1 MTFSQV
7 EQLREENEAL
17 MVELVGKKMALAELS
32 ESYARVKR
40 DLHRREAKDR
50 AYSTKMS
57 RM

>member
-1 MTFSQV
+1 M